1 MILLILFFVG
11 YYGYK
16 FGKAIDKTVD
26 TYVEVN
32 RKWEKDSINP
42 IDTLKRDVSKVLDS
56 IQENSLR
63 KREILDKKK
72 K

>member
-1 MILLILFFVG
+1 MILLMLFFVG

-32 RKWEKDSINP
+32 SKWEKDSINP

-56 IQENSLR
+56 IQEDSSSKR
-63 KREILDKKK
+63 KILYK
-72 K
+72 